1 MKPSKELT
9 VLKNGSIFRRLLG
22 ARRGQSFVLITI
34 ALVAICGMVA
44 IVVDV
49 GSAYIAYQQLRAQTQ
64 AAALAGGSVMSN
76 DGETANQV
84 KTTATDYSGQTG
96 DANLNSGL
104 LTNVQITPTLK
115 CLTSAAA
122 IAAGVPYCTAASPCG
137 CLVTGFNALSV
148 TETATVSTTFARVLG
163 FNSFSLSAT
172 AMASAKGGFNGPYN
186 VAIVVDTTASM
197 NQSDSGNCN
206 SSKIACALQGVQT
219 LLSTLSPCAGGLSS
233 CGSASTSQATVP
245 SPATGTLTA
254 SNVTNAVDEVSLFA
268 FPGPVST
275 AQAQLDTNCS
285 GTNPAITSYNGFFP
299 NNSCTGAGAPAACCT
314 SRGEGNC
321 STTYTP
327 PEYEIVPFSSDY
339 RASDTATSLITGSNL
354 VIAAGAGCSKGIG
367 APGGE
372 GTFYAGVIDTAQSA
386 LATAAAARANTKNVM
401 ILVSDGEANA
411 DAPGPGVTDGMEA
424 PTPAPAKVYPAP
436 KQCAQAV
443 ASAQAAAAA
452 GTTVYAVA
460 YGSESTGCTTDT
472 GTYSSPVCTMQAIAN
487 SPTTAGSYQQNNANF
502 FTDVSSTKSSCAS
515 SARSTSTLDQIFK
528 TIAGDLTVS
537 RLIPNGTT

>member
-1 MKPSKELT
+1 MKPTKEPT
-9 VLKNGSIFRRLLG
+9 ALKNGSTLRWIGG
-22 ARRGQSFVLITI
+22 ARRGQSLVLITV
-34 ALVAICGMVA
+34 AMAAICGIAA
-44 IVVDV
+44 IVFDV
-49 GSAYIAYQQLRAQTQ
+49 GTAYIGYQQLRAQTQ
-64 AAALAGGSVMSN
+64 AAALAAGSVMSN
-76 DGETANQV
+76 DGETISNV
-84 KTTATDYSGQTG
+84 ITTATDYSGHTG
-96 DANLNSGL
+96 DANTNSSL
-104 LTNVQITPTLK
+104 LTNVQIAATPK
-115 CLTSAAA
+115 CLTSSAA
-122 IAAGVPYCTAASPCG
+122 IAEGVPYCTASSPCG
-137 CLVTGFNALSV
+137 CLVTGYNALSV
-148 TETATVSTTFARVLG
+148 TETATVTTTFARVLG

-197 NQSDSGNCN
+197 NSADSGNCS

-219 LLSTLSPCAGGLSS
+219 LLSTLSPCAGGLTS
-233 CGSASTSQATVP
+233 CGSASTSQPSVP
-245 SPATGTLTA
+245 PPATGTLTA

-285 GTNPAITSYNGFFP
+285 GTNPAITSYNGFFA
-299 NNSCTGAGAPAACCT
+299 NNSCTGKGAPAACCT
-314 SRGEGNC
+314 SRGEGSC

-354 VIAAGAGCSKGIG
+354 VIAAGAGCSRGIA

-386 LATAAAARANTKNVM
+386 LATAASNRPNTKNVM
-401 ILVSDGEANA
+401 ILISDGEANA
-411 DAPGPGVTDGMEA
+411 DAPGPAVTDGMEA
-424 PTPAPAKVYPAP
+424 PTPAPAKVYPAT

-502 FTDVSSTKSSCAS
+502 FTDVSSTKSSCS
-515 SARSTSTLDQIFK
+515 SAARSTSTLDQIFK

>member
-1 MKPSKELT
+1 M
-9 VLKNGSIFRRLLG
+9 
-22 ARRGQSFVLITI
+22 
-34 ALVAICGMVA
+34 
-44 IVVDV
+44 
-49 GSAYIAYQQLRAQTQ
+49 
-64 AAALAGGSVMSN
+64 
-76 DGETANQV
+76 
-84 KTTATDYSGQTG
+84 TG
-96 DANLNSGL
+96 
-104 LTNVQITPTLK
+104 
-115 CLTSAAA
+115 
-122 IAAGVPYCTAASPCG
+122 Y
-137 CLVTGFNALSV
+137 NALSV
-148 TETATVSTTFARVLG
+148 TETATVPTTFARVLG
-163 FNSFSLSAT
+163 FNTWSLSAT

-197 NQSDSGNCN
+197 NSSDSGNC
-206 SSKIACALQGVQT
+206 SSTKISCALQGVQT
-219 LLSTLSPCAGGLSS
+219 LLKTLSPCAGGLTS
-233 CGSASTSQATVP
+233 CGSASASSATVP
-245 SPATGTLTA
+245 APATGTLTA

-299 NNSCTGAGAPAACCT
+299 NNSCTGKGAPAACCS
-314 SRGEGNC
+314 SRGEGSC

-339 RASDTATSLITGSNL
+339 RASDTATSLISGSDL
-354 VIAAGAGCSKGIG
+354 VIAAGAGCSKGIA

-386 LATAAAARANTKNVM
+386 LATAAANRPNTKNVM
-401 ILVSDGEANA
+401 ILISDGEANA
-411 DAPGPGVTDGMEA
+411 DAPGPGVTEGMEA
-424 PTPAPAKVYPAP
+424 PTPPPAKVYPAT

-472 GTYSSPVCTMQAIAN
+472 GTYSSPICTMQAIAN
-487 SPTTAGSYQQNNANF
+487 SPTSPGSYQQNNANF

-515 SARSTSTLDQIFK
+515 AARSTSTLDEIFK

>member
-1 MKPSKELT
+1 MKPSKEPT
-9 VLKNGSIFRRLLG
+9 VLKNGSIFRRLRG

-197 NQSDSGNCN
+197 NQRDSGNCN
-206 SSKIACALQGVQT
+206 ASKIACALQGVQT

-245 SPATGTLTA
+245 SPATGTRLR
-254 SNVTNAVDEVSLFA
+254 VTLQTQSMKSVCLRFPDWYRPLRHSLIPIALARTLPLLRTRIFRR
-268 FPGPVST
+268 T
-275 AQAQLDTNCS
+275 
-285 GTNPAITSYNGFFP
+285 IMHRR
-299 NNSCTGAGAPAACCT
+299 GAP
-314 SRGEGNC
+314 
-321 STTYTP
+321 
-327 PEYEIVPFSSDY
+327 VP
-339 RASDTATSLITGSNL
+339 
-354 VIAAGAGCSKGIG
+354 V
-367 APGGE
+367 
-372 GTFYAGVIDTAQSA
+372 
-386 LATAAAARANTKNVM
+386 ARQ
-401 ILVSDGEANA
+401 
-411 DAPGPGVTDGMEA
+411 P
-424 PTPAPAKVYPAP
+424 
-436 KQCAQAV
+436 
-443 ASAQAAAAA
+443 
-452 GTTVYAVA
+452 
-460 YGSESTGCTTDT
+460 
-472 GTYSSPVCTMQAIAN
+472 
-487 SPTTAGSYQQNNANF
+487 
-502 FTDVSSTKSSCAS
+502 
-515 SARSTSTLDQIFK
+515 R
-528 TIAGDLTVS
+528 
-537 RLIPNGTT
+537 